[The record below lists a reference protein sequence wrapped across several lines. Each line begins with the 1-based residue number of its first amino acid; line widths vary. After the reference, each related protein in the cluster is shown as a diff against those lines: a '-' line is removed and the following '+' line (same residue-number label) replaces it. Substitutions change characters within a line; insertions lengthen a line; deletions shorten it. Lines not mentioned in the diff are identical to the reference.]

1 MKTPTRKS
9 MVSGTMPPSRSL
21 RPSSPNLH
29 VKSATLSSELHSYFR
44 TFAHSCL
51 FTIQHPR
58 VSASRN
64 RVEKFNIHNRHA
76 TPLTPSSL
84 NPLTPRYCVA
94 AFTLIELMAA
104 TTVLSVVLLM
114 MVGMQ
119 DQMSKAW
126 SNANRRTDATR
137 EARAAA
143 RMMAADLGGMSF
155 RPNTLNSGGAA
166 GYDNFALI
174 LTNQGLPYL
183 YSSNGT
189 GPITITNAQS
199 GSAYLF
205 ALCNQ
210 ASRGTN
216 YSDIGLVG
224 YYIAASGRTN
234 INGFVVTNYNLHRYY
249 VPASNAVSNLTS
261 WFANRT
267 ANSLFSGVN
276 PATDDILARNTCTL
290 RITLFGKGVTNGLNY
305 SNAANPASTS
315 IYRGNKAQVEWTTY
329 PEDFAQK
336 LPLSTWSTS
345 ANIQKYGRS
354 FEFRLDVRRN

>member
-1 MKTPTRKS
+1 
-9 MVSGTMPPSRSL
+9 
-21 RPSSPNLH
+21 
-29 VKSATLSSELHSYFR
+29 
-44 TFAHSCL
+44 
-51 FTIQHPR
+51 
-58 VSASRN
+58 
-64 RVEKFNIHNRHA
+64 
-76 TPLTPSSL
+76 
-84 NPLTPRYCVA
+84 
-94 AFTLIELMAA
+94 MAA

-143 RMMAADLGGMSF
+143 RLMAADLAGMGF
-155 RPNTLNSGGAA
+155 RPSTPNSS
-166 GYDNFALI
+166 YDNFASV

-189 GPITITNAQS
+189 GPITIPNAQS

-216 YSDIGLVG
+216 YTDIGLVG

-249 VPASNAVSNLTS
+249 VPASNAVSNLSS
-261 WFANRT
+261 WFSSKT
-267 ANSLFSGVN
+267 AVSLFSGVN
-276 PATDDILARNTCTL
+276 PATDDILARNTCNL
-290 RITLFGKGVTNGLNY
+290 RITFFGKAVPNGLNY
-305 SNAANPASTS
+305 SNSANSSST
-315 IYRGNKAQVEWTTY
+315 YRGNKMQIEWTTY
-329 PEDFAQK
+329 PEDVAQK
-336 LPLSTWSTS
+336 IAPASWGSS
-345 ANIQKYGRS
+345 ANIQKFGRS
-354 FEFRLDVRRN
+354 FEFRLDLRRN

>member
-1 MKTPTRKS
+1 MKTPTCQS
-9 MVSGTMPPSRSL
+9 MVSG
-21 RPSSPNLH
+21 
-29 VKSATLSSELHSYFR
+29 
-44 TFAHSCL
+44 
-51 FTIQHPR
+51 
-58 VSASRN
+58 
-64 RVEKFNIHNRHA
+64 A
-76 TPLTPSSL
+76 TPPDRPLRAGLLFSLTPSSL
-84 NPLTPRYCVA
+84 NPFLPRRLPT

-143 RMMAADLGGMSF
+143 RLMAADLAGMGF
-155 RPNTLNSGGAA
+155 RPSTPNSS
-166 GYDNFALI
+166 YDNFASV

-189 GPITITNAQS
+189 GPITIPNAQS

-216 YSDIGLVG
+216 YTDIGLVG

-249 VPASNAVSNLTS
+249 VPASNAVSNLSS
-261 WFANRT
+261 WFSSKT
-267 ANSLFSGVN
+267 AVSLFSGVN
-276 PATDDILARNTCTL
+276 PATDDILARNTCNL
-290 RITLFGKGVTNGLNY
+290 RITFFGKAVPNGLNY
-305 SNAANPASTS
+305 SNSANSSST
-315 IYRGNKAQVEWTTY
+315 YRGNKMQIEWTTY
-329 PEDFAQK
+329 PEDVAQK
-336 LPLSTWSTS
+336 IAPASWGSS
-345 ANIQKYGRS
+345 ANIQKFGRS
-354 FEFRLDVRRN
+354 FEFRLDLRRN

>member
-1 MKTPTRKS
+1 MKTPSRKS
-9 MVSGTMPPSRSL
+9 M
-21 RPSSPNLH
+21 
-29 VKSATLSSELHSYFR
+29 
-44 TFAHSCL
+44 
-51 FTIQHPR
+51 
-58 VSASRN
+58 ASRN
-64 RVEKFNIHNRHA
+64 TPTLPPFHQKIFAHAKSAKRSRFSALSFLKFRIPHFALPNQISPFRLYPDSVGA
-76 TPLTPSSL
+76 LRPLREQS
-84 NPLTPRYCVA
+84 

-104 TTVLSVVLLM
+104 TTVLSVILLM

-126 SNANRRTDATR
+126 SNSNRRTEATR

-143 RMMAADLGGMSF
+143 RMMAADLGGMIF
-155 RPNTLNSGGAA
+155 RPNTLNSGGAS
-166 GYDNFALI
+166 GYDNIALI
-174 LTNQGLPYL
+174 LTNQGLPYF

-189 GPITITNAQS
+189 GPITISNAQS

-216 YSDIGLVG
+216 YTDIGLVG
-224 YYIAASGRTN
+224 YYIASSGRTN

-261 WFANRT
+261 WFASKT
-267 ANSLFSGVN
+267 ATSLFSGVN
-276 PATDDILARNTCTL
+276 PATDDILARNTCNL
-290 RITLFGKGVTNGLNY
+290 RITFFGKGVTNGLNY
-305 SNAANPASTS
+305 SNNANPSG

-329 PEDFAQK
+329 PEDVAQK
-336 LPLSTWSTS
+336 IAPADWAKS
-345 ANIQKYGRS
+345 ANIQKFGRS

>member
-9 MVSGTMPPSRSL
+9 MVLGTTPTFPPF
-21 RPSSPNLH
+21 H
-29 VKSATLSSELHSYFR
+29 QKIFTHAKSAKVTTNISFTKNNPFR
-44 TFAHSCL
+44 AW
-51 FTIQHPR
+51 R
-58 VSASRN
+58 
-64 RVEKFNIHNRHA
+64 
-76 TPLTPSSL
+76 PLREQS
-84 NPLTPRYCVA
+84 

-276 PATDDILARNTCTL
+276 PATDDILARNTCNL
-290 RITLFGKGVTNGLNY
+290 RITFFGKGVINGLNY
-305 SNAANPASTS
+305 SNNANPSS
-315 IYRGNKAQVEWTTY
+315 SYRGNKAQVEWTTY

-345 ANIQKYGRS
+345 TNIQKYGRS

>member
-1 MKTPTRKS
+1 MG
-9 MVSGTMPPSRSL
+9 SGTTPILPPFHQKN
-21 RPSSPNLH
+21 PLH
-29 VKSATLSSELHSYFR
+29 K
-44 TFAHSCL
+44 TFATDSRL
-51 FTIQHPR
+51 RSKIQNQE
-58 VSASRN
+58 S
-64 RVEKFNIHNRHA
+64 KIFNS
-76 TPLTPSSL
+76 PSSL
-84 NPLTPRYCVA
+84 NPFLPRRHPT

-143 RMMAADLGGMSF
+143 RLMASDLGGMGF
-155 RPNTLNSGGAA
+155 RPNSPNSSSDA
-166 GYDNFALI
+166 FASV

-189 GPITITNAQS
+189 GSFTIPNAQS

-216 YSDIGLVG
+216 YTDIGLVG

-249 VPASNAVSNLTS
+249 VPASNAVGNLTS
-261 WFANRT
+261 WFASKT
-267 ANSLFSGVN
+267 ATSLFSGVN
-276 PATDDILARNTCTL
+276 PATDDILARNTCNL
-290 RITLFGKGVTNGLNY
+290 RITFFGKAGSVTNGLNY
-305 SNAANPASTS
+305 SNIGSPSGN
-315 IYRGNKAQVEWTTY
+315 YRGNKVQVEWTTY
-329 PEDFAQK
+329 PDDVAQK
-336 LPLSTWSTS
+336 IALTDWASS
-345 ANIQKYGRS
+345 ANIQKFGRS
-354 FEFRLDVRRN
+354 FEFRLDLRRN

>member
-9 MVSGTMPPSRSL
+9 MVSGTAPILLPFHQKIFTHAKSAKRSRFSALSFLKFQIPHFAFPNQISPFRPL
-21 RPSSPNLH
+21 RPLR
-29 VKSATLSSELHSYFR
+29 E
-44 TFAHSCL
+44 
-51 FTIQHPR
+51 
-58 VSASRN
+58 
-64 RVEKFNIHNRHA
+64 
-76 TPLTPSSL
+76 PSS
-84 NPLTPRYCVA
+84 
-94 AFTLIELMAA
+94 FTLIELMAA

-143 RMMAADLGGMSF
+143 RMMAADLGGISF
-155 RPNTLNSGGAA
+155 RPNTLNSGGAS
-166 GYDNFALI
+166 GYDNIALI

-189 GPITITNAQS
+189 GPITISNAQS

-276 PATDDILARNTCTL
+276 PATDDILARNTCNL
-290 RITLFGKGVTNGLNY
+290 RITFFGRPITNGLNY
-305 SNAANPASTS
+305 SNIANSSGSST
-315 IYRGNKAQVEWTTY
+315 YRGNKAQVEWTTY
-329 PEDFAQK
+329 PDDVAQK
-336 LPLSTWSTS
+336 IALTDWARS
-345 ANIQKYGRS
+345 ANIQKFGRS

>member
-1 MKTPTRKS
+1 MMKIPPHKS
-9 MVSGTMPPSRSL
+9 MVSGTTPSLLPLCQKIFTHAKSAKVATNIYLTTNNPFRPL
-21 RPSSPNLH
+21 RPLREQS
-29 VKSATLSSELHSYFR
+29 
-44 TFAHSCL
+44 
-51 FTIQHPR
+51 
-58 VSASRN
+58 
-64 RVEKFNIHNRHA
+64 
-76 TPLTPSSL
+76 
-84 NPLTPRYCVA
+84 

-104 TTVLSVVLLM
+104 TTVLSVILLM

-143 RMMAADLGGMSF
+143 RMIATDLGGMIY
-155 RPNTLNSGGAA
+155 RPNSTNNGGAS

-174 LTNQGLPYL
+174 LTNKGLPYL
-183 YSSNGT
+183 YSSNGLGT
-189 GPITITNAQS
+189 FTIPNAQP

-224 YYIAASGRTN
+224 YYIASSGRTN

-261 WFANRT
+261 WFSNKT
-267 ANSLFSGVN
+267 AASLFSGVN
-276 PATDDILARNTCTL
+276 PATDDILARNTCNL
-290 RITLFGKGVTNGLNY
+290 RITFFGKGVTNGLNF
-305 SNAANPASTS
+305 SNSTTTGTT
-315 IYRGNKAQVEWTTY
+315 YRGNKAQVEWTTY
-329 PEDFAQK
+329 PEDVAQK
-336 LPLSTWSTS
+336 IAPADWAKS
-345 ANIQKYGRS
+345 ANIQKFGRS
-354 FEFRLDVRRN
+354 FEFRLDMRRN

>member
-1 MKTPTRKS
+1 MKTLNSQS
-9 MVSGTMPPSRSL
+9 MVSRAMPPGRTL
-21 RPSSPNLH
+21 RDGL
-29 VKSATLSSELHSYFR
+29 
-44 TFAHSCL
+44 L
-51 FTIQHPR
+51 F
-58 VSASRN
+58 S
-64 RVEKFNIHNRHA
+64 
-76 TPLTPSSL
+76 LTPSSL
-84 NPLTPRYCVA
+84 NPFLPRRHPT

-143 RMMAADLGGMSF
+143 RLMGSDLGGMGF
-155 RPNTLNSGGAA
+155 RPNSPNSSSDA
-166 GYDNFALI
+166 FASV

-276 PATDDILARNTCTL
+276 PATDDILARNTCNL
-290 RITLFGKGVTNGLNY
+290 RITFFGKAGSVMNGLNY
-305 SNAANPASTS
+305 SNIGSPSGN
-315 IYRGNKAQVEWTTY
+315 YRGNKVQVEWTTY